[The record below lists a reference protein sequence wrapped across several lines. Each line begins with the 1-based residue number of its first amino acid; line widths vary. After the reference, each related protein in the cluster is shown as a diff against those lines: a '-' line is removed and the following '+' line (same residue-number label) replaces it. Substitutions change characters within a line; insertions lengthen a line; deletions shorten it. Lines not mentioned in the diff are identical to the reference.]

1 MVLAL
6 GVWLVASPWAVRIE
20 GMGSA
25 PQAAA
30 LPRALI
36 WAALWALMLRWPV
49 SASMMYV
56 VAGLLL
62 AALLGRVRERA
73 TVQGLAAIGLSA
85 VVLSGSMLSTGPWTT
100 SPSTPRVTEPAG
112 PTLVDNAHDRHRS
125 RRTPRR
131 RPAQGV
137 PPRRGG
143 RRPGAAG
150 ATIAALGWTNSP
162 LAGAYEALWG
172 HELTPPGHS
181 NGSAGSRAG
190 CPRFD
195 TARTEKRSLCMAS
208 APLTRQR
215 HGRADWMDCH
225 PGLATWCELWHN
237 HGEHPVFDAGMHH
250 LQCRRRGQ
258 RDRPAKRSTGSF
270 QPVKPLAVW
279 TGRKVTGTADHQ
291 QATREGNVQIARLD
305 PGNVDPH
312 QECVPGLKQV
322 QRRPRDRTGRPAGVG
337 HGRLGHVANQDRQ
350 YLRLLIHA
358 MSHLYRERVDPEHP
372 HRARA

>member
-1 MVLAL
+1 
-6 GVWLVASPWAVRIE
+6 
-20 GMGSA
+20 
-25 PQAAA
+25 
-30 LPRALI
+30 
-36 WAALWALMLRWPV
+36 MLRWPV
-49 SASMMYV
+49 SASVMYVV

-112 PTLVDNAHDRHRS
+112 PHPGGQGPRSTPLPPYAASSTRS
-125 RRTPRR
+125 RSSSTPRR
-131 RPAQGV
+131 QAAWRCWRHDSGPRLDQQPA
-137 PPRRGG
+137 RR
-143 RRPGAAG
+143 RLRGAVG
-150 ATIAALGWTNSP
+150 T
-162 LAGAYEALWG
+162 
-172 HELTPPGHS
+172 
-181 NGSAGSRAG
+181 RAD
-190 CPRFD
+190 P
-195 TARTEKRSLCMAS
+195 ARTLQWVGGQQSRLPPLRHGKGRQTVPVHAS

-225 PGLATWCELWHN
+225 PGLATRCELWHN